1 MAVNELRRWPR
12 QLPRGGL
19 HDAAVVLL
27 LLRILGQVV
36 PSHGGLCC
44 FRLVRW
50 VWRAC
55 LTNKQPD
62 HGEICLVCLSICVCV
77 RVYVSSVKTLRT
89 EGGQGPDEG
98 RLEWE
103 RHLGGDETGPGVRR
117 NTTQRSERETWTQ
130 AAGAIVREFEG
141 SEAPAERGRAGAGD
155 EWEGERWGVSDD
167 DRRTA
172 PDEGGGDRLLRPASN
187 RGGTS
192 QRQKTHA
199 KGLLSVV
206 TGGSLYWSGPTQ
218 SYLAGHLNCP
228 ALQVAGLS
236 RSTNYTHTAHIYQ
249 RRSNGRKLIEVCQQA
264 VPRIG
269 LIVLN
274 PTWRPPQQPTW
285 NLRIRN
291 SAIYQMCSRP
301 REWQWP
307 SEGSSSPIA
316 LLHAFCELLTT
327 VGAKNKGPKKFL
339 LVKDKLILLSH
350 HWTQRR
356 EGVVA

>member
-1 MAVNELRRWPR
+1 M
-12 QLPRGGL
+12 
-19 HDAAVVLL
+19 LL
-27 LLRILGQVV
+27 LCCCCCASWGKLFPVMVV
-36 PSHGGLCC
+36 SVASAWWGGFGVL
-44 FRLVRW
+44 
-50 VWRAC
+50 VWR
-55 LTNKQPD
+55 TSNQTT
-62 HGEICLVCLSICVCV
+62 ERSVWSVCLSVCVCARACMCRPSRPFARRGDRGQMRGDSNGSDTWGEMRLV
-77 RVYVSSVKTLRT
+77 PECDATQRNVPKGKLERRLRA
-89 EGGQGPDEG
+89 
-98 RLEWE
+98 RLCANLRGA
-103 RHLGGDETGPGVRR
+103 RHLRR
-117 NTTQRSERETWTQ
+117 
-130 AAGAIVREFEG
+130 
-141 SEAPAERGRAGAGD
+141 
-155 EWEGERWGVSDD
+155 EGEQAQAMNGRERDGEWAMTIG
-167 DRRTA
+167 A
-172 PDEGGGDRLLRPASN
+172 LLLMKGGGDRLLRPASN
-187 RGGTS
+187 GGGPS

-307 SEGSSSPIA
+307 SEGSSSPSA

-327 VGAKNKGPKKFL
+327 VGAKNKKPPKIPFGK
-339 LVKDKLILLSH
+339 
-350 HWTQRR
+350 R
-356 EGVVA
+356 